1 MQFLPP
7 GRMGT
12 ITHPHLDV
20 AKLHALAQSHGL
32 ELVWRSVRPHELLT
46 RVTVNEAT
54 VSVRTV
60 SQKNRNICLSLSVIT
75 RVSQWSV
82 SDLST
87 CHYKS

>member
-54 VSVRTV
+54 VSE
-60 SQKNRNICLSLSVIT
+60 LSVKKT
-75 RVSQWSV
+75 
-82 SDLST
+82 
-87 CHYKS
+87 KS